1 VHVSEYGNNI
11 TQAYQSL
18 SAGGHEGMD
27 KKKNKHKWLILMTTA
42 GLLATT
48 AAAGADGIVD
58 KVSGLLRGDITV
70 SVNGEDTAIHPVY
83 IDGKAYLPA
92 RDMAGA
98 LGIGIQWSGKEI
110 ELTQKEDGEEALDYL
125 MTSGVIVDVSKTDDG
140 RYRLEVLGHGPNK
153 WIILYA
159 DADTVLTDA
168 EGKPF
173 GAADLKAGMQLTA
186 EYGPIIALSY
196 PGQSHA
202 ATIQVGQQRLIQE
215 AAVIAVED
223 TEGGKQILIGETKD
237 GKDTVSVVLNM
248 GKETMLVNAEGQP
261 VEWADI
267 KAGSMVRAYY
277 GPIMTKSLPPQS
289 PAHVVVLL
297 DRQEQLAP
305 AAEQEFRELAWT
317 FVSEEEKGHLTT
329 AKEEAQVELVD
340 AAGAAVMG
348 TTEEQQAA
356 LAELQ
361 AAGGKLV
368 AVTYRTDQ
376 DALLGPLTV
385 AIHPDTKALLGFFVR
400 M

>member
-1 VHVSEYGNNI
+1 MNN
-11 TQAYQSL
+11 
-18 SAGGHEGMD
+18 
-27 KKKNKHKWLILMTTA
+27 KKNKHKWLILMTTA

-98 LGIGIQWSGKEI
+98 LGVGIHWSGKEI
-110 ELTQKEDGEEALDYL
+110 ELTNKEEADEVEQYL
-125 MTSGVIVDVSKTDDG
+125 QTSGVIVDVTKTDNG
-140 RYRLEVLGHGPNK
+140 SCRIEVLGHGPNN

-173 GAADLKAGMQLTA
+173 PAAGLKAGMQLTA
-186 EYGPIIALSY
+186 QYGPIIAMSY

-202 ATIQVGQQRLIQE
+202 ATIQVGEQRLVQE
-215 AAVIAVED
+215 AAVIAVEA

-237 GKDTVSVVLNM
+237 GKDSVSVVLNM
-248 GKETMLVNAEGQP
+248 GKESMLVNREGQP
-261 VEWADI
+261 VEWSDI
-267 KAGSMVRAYY
+267 KAGSKVRAYY

-297 DRQEQLAP
+297 DQQEQLAP

-317 FVSEEEKGHLTT
+317 FVPEEDKGHLLT

-340 AAGAAVMG
+340 AAGAAVMAA
-348 TTEEQQAA
+348 TDAQKAA

-385 AIHPDTKALLGFFVR
+385 AIHPDTKALLGYFIR

>member
-1 VHVSEYGNNI
+1 
-11 TQAYQSL
+11 
-18 SAGGHEGMD
+18 MD
-27 KKKNKHKWLILMTTA
+27 NKKNKHKWLILMTTA

-70 SVNGEDTAIHPVY
+70 SVNGENTAIHPVY

-98 LGIGIQWSGKEI
+98 LGVGIHWSGEEI
-110 ELTQKEDGEEALDYL
+110 ELTQKEEADEVEQYL
-125 MTSGVIVDVSKTDDG
+125 QTSGVIVDAAKTDNG
-140 RYRLEVLGHGPNK
+140 SVRIEVLGHSPNN

-173 GAADLKAGMQLTA
+173 AAADLKAGMQLTA
-186 EYGPIIALSY
+186 QYGPIVALSY

-202 ATIQVGQQRLIQE
+202 ASIQVGEQRLVQE
-215 AAVIAVED
+215 AAVIATEATED
-223 TEGGKQILIGETKD
+223 GKRILIGETKD
-237 GKDTVSVVLNM
+237 GKDHVSVVLNM
-248 GKETMLVNAEGQP
+248 GKESMLVNREGQP
-261 VEWADI
+261 VEWSDI
-267 KAGSMVRAYY
+267 KAGSKVRAYY
-277 GPIMTKSLPPQS
+277 GPMMTKSLPPQS

-297 DRQEQLAP
+297 DQQEQLAP

-317 FVSEEEKGHLTT
+317 FVPEEDKGHLLT

-340 AAGAAVMG
+340 AAGGGVMAA
-348 TTEEQQAA
+348 TDEQKAA

-385 AIHPDTKALLGFFVR
+385 AIHPDTKALLGYFVR